1 MIPGVTLRSL
11 RVGDMGWIVHRQAL
25 LYEREYGW
33 GVRFEA
39 LVARVAAD
47 FMQQFD
53 AQYEQAWV
61 AERGGEVVGAVF
73 LTKVNERTAKLRM
86 LYVEPSTRGLGL
98 GRHLVQSCIAGARAR
113 GYQTMT
119 LWTNAVLT
127 AARAIYVAEGFTLVH
142 SEVHE
147 LFGPQQVGET
157 WELVL

>member
-1 MIPGVTLRSL
+1 MIPGVTLRPL

-47 FMQQFD
+47 FMQQYD

-73 LTKVNERTAKLRM
+73 LTKVNEQTAKLRM
-86 LYVEPSTRGLGL
+86 LYVEPTTRGLGL
-98 GRHLVQSCIAGARAR
+98 GRHLVQTCIAGARSR
-113 GYQTMT
+113 GYRTMT

-142 SEVHE
+142 SEAHE
-147 LFGPQQVGET
+147 LFGPEQVGET